1 MNFPKNR
8 WKIIQFDSNGFFFSP
23 VLDQEKCIPL
33 TLRYTWIGGG
43 TKGDLEK
50 GRNGRINR
58 WLVPFFRISQYL
70 EKRWKRLN
78 GFVFKRN
85 GTFFAARDGKWRSSP
100 SARNPLA
107 TGATFSLRRKSWD
120 SVHRFH
126 PNTEKTF
133 SFKEGI
139 QGRNNAPLILSLSFS
154 LSESRKFL
162 SRLVTIFFLRLKTW
176 NLNSL
181 INKSKRNSFGDHR
194 VHSLIRD
201 KEIEASLDRKS
212 NRPFPF
218 Y

>member
-1 MNFPKNR
+1 ME
-8 WKIIQFDSNGFFFSP
+8 NGEARQVREIHSP
-23 VLDQEKCIPL
+23 PEQL
-33 TLRYTWIGGG
+33 
-43 TKGDLEK
+43 
-50 GRNGRINR
+50 
-58 WLVPFFRISQYL
+58 F
-70 EKRWKRLN
+70 
-78 GFVFKRN
+78 
-85 GTFFAARDGKWRSSP
+85 P
-100 SARNPLA
+100 SAEKVGIRYIVSIQIPKKHFLLKKESKEG
-107 TGATFSLRRKSWD
+107 TMLLWFSL
-120 SVHRFH
+120 
-126 PNTEKTF
+126 
-133 SFKEGI
+133 
-139 QGRNNAPLILSLSFS
+139 SLS